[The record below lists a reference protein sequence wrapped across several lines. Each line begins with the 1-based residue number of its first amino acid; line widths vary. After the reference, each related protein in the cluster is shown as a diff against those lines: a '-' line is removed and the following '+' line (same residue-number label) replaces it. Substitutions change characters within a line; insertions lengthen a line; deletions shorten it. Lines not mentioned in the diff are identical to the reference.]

1 MPENTVFQLKV
12 LGARGSVPACGRDFA
27 AFGGSTSCYLVQ
39 AGDKSVFLDAG
50 SGILSAPVD
59 FDVPP
64 VILLSH
70 LHLDHVLGLGMYARL
85 SRKGLSTD
93 IYVPAADDAAA
104 EAALNGLYEPPY
116 WPLTLKNYAGDVAI
130 RSLPTALTF
139 GDLRIDTMEGF
150 HPGGCRVFRLSYGGK
165 SLVYATDQEPDE
177 VGLSAL
183 AAFSENADLLLYD
196 GQYTEEEY
204 EKRRGFGHSTAQRGM
219 QLMQVCSAK
228 KLLIVHHD
236 PNSTDA
242 VLQQREAA
250 IGRSDVCYA
259 KEGETIAL

>member
-1 MPENTVFQLKV
+1 MPEHSVFQLKV
-12 LGARGSVPACGRDFA
+12 LGARGSVPACGREFA
-27 AFGGSTSCYLVQ
+27 AFGGSTSCYQVQ
-39 AGDKSVFLDAG
+39 AGDQTVFLDAG

-59 FDVPP
+59 FEVPP

-104 EAALNGLYEPPY
+104 EAVLNGLYEPPY
-116 WPLTLKNYAGDVAI
+116 WPLTLKNYAGDVQI
-130 RSLPTALTF
+130 RSLPASLTF

-150 HPGGCRVFRLSYGGK
+150 HPGGCRAFRLSFVGK
-165 SLVYATDQEPDE
+165 SLVYATDQEPDAA
-177 VGLSAL
+177 GLEAL
-183 AAFSENADLLLYD
+183 AAFSENADLLLFD
-196 GQYTEEEY
+196 GQYTEAEY

-219 QLMQVCSAK
+219 QLMQACGAK

-242 VLQQREAA
+242 VLQQREEEV
-250 IGRSDVCYA
+250 GRADVRYA
-259 KEGETIAL
+259 REGETIAL